1 MSSSIENIEK
11 VLGAKRFG
19 DRSAQIDW
27 ILTDSRS
34 LCFPEETLF
43 FALKTKR
50 NDGHKYLP
58 ELYERG
64 VRNFVV
70 GELPADMKSFQDA
83 NFLQLANP
91 LKGLQ
96 KLAEKHREQ
105 FQIPV
110 IGITGS
116 NGKTIVK
123 EWLYQLL
130 SPDRVVTRS
139 PRSYNSQIGV
149 PLSVWLMNERT
160 ELAIFEAGISEMG
173 EMEAL
178 QTIIKPTVGIL
189 TNIGGAHQEN
199 FFSLQD
205 KCMEK
210 LTLFKDCDVI
220 IYDGDNELIS
230 SCVAKSLFTSRE
242 NKKKKKRN
250 GKLAEKHREQF
261 QIPVIGITGSNGKTI
276 VKEWLY
282 QLLSPDRVVTRSPRS
297 YNSQIGVPLSV
308 WLMNEHT
315 ELAIFEAGISEMG
328 EMEALQTIIKPTVGI
343 LTNIGGAHQENF
355 FSLQDKCMEKLTLF
369 KDCDVIVYDGDNELI
384 SSCVAKSLFTSR
396 EIAWSK
402 KDNERPLFIE
412 SIQKGEHVTT
422 IKYRYLGMPNE
433 FSIPF
438 IDDASIENSLHCLA
452 VALYMMVS
460 PEQITERMARL
471 EQIAMRLEVKEG
483 KNGCV
488 LINDSY
494 NSDLASLDIAL
505 DFMSR
510 RSDDKGKKRTLILSD
525 MLETG
530 QSSKLLYRQ
539 VAELVHSR
547 GVEKIIGVG
556 EEIRT
561 AAARFEI
568 EKYFFRTTE
577 ELLESDLL
585 AGLRNE
591 VILVKGSRAF
601 HFDRISDRLELK
613 VHETIL
619 EINLND
625 LVDNLNYYRSKLKP
639 ETKMVCMVKA
649 SAYGAGSYEIA
660 KTLQDHRVDYLAVAV
675 ADEGSDLRK
684 AGITCSIMIMN
695 PELTAF
701 KTMFDYKLEPEV
713 YSFHLLNELI
723 KAAEKEGVTNFPIH
737 IKLDTGMH
745 RLGFAPEEIPELIDR
760 LKKQTAVI
768 PRSVFSHLVGSD
780 GAQFDS
786 FTRRQIEMFEAA
798 SECLQEAFQH
808 KILRHI
814 CNTAGIERYPGAQFD
829 MVRLGIGLYGIDPF
843 TNQIIHNVST
853 LKTTILQI
861 HEVPKEE
868 TVGYSR
874 KGHLER
880 DSRIAAIPIGY
891 ADGLNRRLGNGHAY
905 CLVNGQKAPYV
916 GNICMDVCMI
926 DVTDID
932 CKEGDKAIIF
942 GDDLPVTVLSEIL
955 ETIPYEILTSVSNR
969 VKRVYYQN

>member
-1 MSSSIENIEK
+1 MSSSIENIVK
-11 VLGAKRFG
+11 ALGAKRFG
-19 DRSAQIDW
+19 DHNAQIDW

-50 NDGHKYLP
+50 NDGHKYIP
-58 ELYERG
+58 DLYERG

-70 GELPADMKSFQDA
+70 SELPENKEAYTAA

-105 FQIPV
+105 FLIPV
-110 IGITGS
+110 VGITGS
-116 NGKTIVK
+116 NGKTVVK

-149 PLSVWLMNERT
+149 PLSVWLMNEET
-160 ELAIFEAGISEMG
+160 QLAIFEAGISEMG

-178 QTIIKPTVGIL
+178 QSIIRPTIGIL

-199 FFSLQD
+199 FFSVQE

-230 SCVAKSLFTSRE
+230 SCVS
-242 NKKKKKRN
+242 
-250 GKLAEKHREQF
+250 
-261 QIPVIGITGSNGKTI
+261 
-276 VKEWLY
+276 
-282 QLLSPDRVVTRSPRS
+282 
-297 YNSQIGVPLSV
+297 
-308 WLMNEHT
+308 
-315 ELAIFEAGISEMG
+315 
-328 EMEALQTIIKPTVGI
+328 
-343 LTNIGGAHQENF
+343 
-355 FSLQDKCMEKLTLF
+355 
-369 KDCDVIVYDGDNELI
+369 
-384 SSCVAKSLFTSR
+384 KSLFTSR

-412 SIQKGEHVTT
+412 SICKGEDSTT
-422 IKYRYLGMPNE
+422 VKYRYLGMPNE
-433 FSIPF
+433 YKIPF

-452 VALYMMVS
+452 VALYMMV
-460 PEQITERMARL
+460 PAEDIAERMAHL

-488 LINDSY
+488 IINDSY

-510 RSDDKGKKRTLILSD
+510 RSEDKGKKRTLILSD

-556 EEIRT
+556 DEIRT
-561 AAARFEI
+561 ASSRFEL
-568 EKYFFRTTE
+568 EKYFFHSTE
-577 ELLESDLL
+577 DLLKSDLL
-585 AGLRNE
+585 PNLRNE
-591 VILVKGSRAF
+591 VVLIKGSRSF
-601 HFDRISDRLELK
+601 HFDDISERLELK

-619 EINLND
+619 EIKLNA

-684 AGITCSIMIMN
+684 AGITSSIIIMN

-745 RLGFAPEEIPELIDR
+745 RLGFTPDEIPELIER

-780 GAQFDS
+780 AEQFDS
-786 FTRRQIEMFEAA
+786 FTRRQIEAFERA
-798 SECLQEAFQH
+798 SQELQEAFPH

-814 CNTAGIERYPGAQFD
+814 CNTAGIERYPAQFD
-829 MVRLGIGLYGIDPF
+829 MVRLGIGLYGVDPF
-843 TNQIIHNVST
+843 TNKIIHNVST

-861 HEVPKEE
+861 HDVPKEE

-891 ADGLNRRLGNGHAY
+891 ADGLNRKLGNGNAY

-932 CKEGDKAIIF
+932 CKEGDKAVIF
-942 GDDLPVTVLSEIL
+942 GDDLPVTVLAEIL
-955 ETIPYEILTSVSNR
+955 GTIPYEILTSVSNR
-969 VKRVYYQN
+969 VKRVYYQD